1 MLTLK
6 KKKKNLKK
14 RISFK
19 IEDKVLKE
27 KFDKLKA
34 DIKEKF

>member
-19 IEDKVLKE
+19 IEDKVLGTQVSKG
-27 KFDKLKA
+27 FSLYNVV
-34 DIKEKF
+34 